1 MTCRLHHLQQK
12 NIQEGC
18 RGKENLN
25 FAPESLFVYILKL
38 KKTDIFYM
46 SIAFI
51 VVLQVKIGQIVSH
64 IFQGKKELLSDH
76 QKYEFGKAHSGSTQ

>member
-25 FAPESLFVYILKL
+25 FAPESLF
-38 KKTDIFYM
+38 
-46 SIAFI
+46 
-51 VVLQVKIGQIVSH
+51 KIGQIVSH
-64 IFQGKKELLSDH
+64 IFQGKKELFKSDH